1 MLAAVKACGP
11 AAILS
16 HMPAATLWGFA
27 DRDEERAPEV
37 TVIGDGARSHPGI
50 RIHRTARIDRCDWR
64 MWQAIPVTTP
74 ARTMLD
80 ISATVDGKP
89 LRSLV
94 RRAQGTGSVGLRQL
108 CEVVE
113 RLGPRK
119 GSRRLALAIVGG
131 PAPTRS
137 VLEDMVLDLLLD
149 GGFERP
155 DINRPIVVG
164 GRRVIP
170 DFRWPEQHL
179 IVEAARRRVARRQ
192 GGNRGR
198 RRASSAARGARR
210 AGYPRHLAPGPSHPR
225 ANPTPNPSRG
235 CPTGA
240 MTGA

>member
-11 AAILS
+11 GAILS
-16 HMPAATLWGFA
+16 HMSAAMLWGFA

-50 RIHRTARIDRCDWR
+50 RVHRTARIDGCDWR
-64 MWQAIPVTTP
+64 VWQAIPATTP

-137 VLEDMVLDLLLD
+137 VLEDIVLDLLLD
-149 GGFERP
+149 AGFERP
-155 DINRPIVVG
+155 DINKPIVVG

-170 DFRWPEQHL
+170 DFRWPDQHL
-179 IVEAARRRVARRQ
+179 IIEADSAAWHDGKAATEADAERQALLEAQGERVIRVTWHQALLTPELTRRRIQAAGAPPAR
-192 GGNRGR
+192 
-198 RRASSAARGARR
+198 
-210 AGYPRHLAPGPSHPR
+210 
-225 ANPTPNPSRG
+225 
-235 CPTGA
+235 
-240 MTGA
+240 

>member
-131 PAPTRS
+131 PA
-137 VLEDMVLDLLLD
+137 
-149 GGFERP
+149 
-155 DINRPIVVG
+155 
-164 GRRVIP
+164 RR
-170 DFRWPEQHL
+170 
-179 IVEAARRRVARRQ
+179 EACSRTWFSISCSTAASNARTSTGQ
-192 GGNRGR
+192 
-198 RRASSAARGARR
+198 SWSAAGA
-210 AGYPRHLAPGPSHPR
+210 
-225 ANPTPNPSRG
+225 
-235 CPTGA
+235 
-240 MTGA
+240 

>member
-11 AAILS
+11 GAILS
-16 HMPAATLWGFA
+16 HMSAAMLWGFA
-27 DRDEERAPEV
+27 DTDEESAPEV
-37 TVIGDGARSHPGI
+37 TVIGEGARSHPGI
-50 RIHRTARIDRCDWR
+50 RVHRTARIDGCDWR
-64 MWQAIPVTTP
+64 VWQAIPVTTP

-94 RRAQGTGSVGLRQL
+94 RRAQGTESVGLRQL

-137 VLEDMVLDLLLD
+137 VLEDIVLDLLLD
-149 GGFERP
+149 AGFERP
-155 DINRPIVVG
+155 DINKPIVVG

-170 DFRWPEQHL
+170 DFRWPDQHL
-179 IVEAARRRVARRQ
+179 IVEADGAAWHDGKAATEADAERQALLEAQGERVIRVTWHQALLTPELTQRRIQAAGAPPAR
-192 GGNRGR
+192 
-198 RRASSAARGARR
+198 
-210 AGYPRHLAPGPSHPR
+210 
-225 ANPTPNPSRG
+225 
-235 CPTGA
+235 
-240 MTGA
+240 